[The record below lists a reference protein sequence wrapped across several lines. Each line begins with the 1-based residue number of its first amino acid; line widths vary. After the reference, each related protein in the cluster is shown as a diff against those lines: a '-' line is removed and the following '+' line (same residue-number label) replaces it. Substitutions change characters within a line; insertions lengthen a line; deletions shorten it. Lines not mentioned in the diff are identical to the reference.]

1 MPRQL
6 AFVHH
11 PFALFNQPH
20 LLSRPYSTQLLG
32 WDAVFVCVAKIRT
45 SDSAG
50 HHRHIRF
57 ILSMCLH
64 HIPRV
69 WRTFYLEIMC
79 LKPHSRCA
87 GSRFSCFDCRRVLCL
102 LVCVCVCVSRIEECE
117 WGRWTKCWRRWDN
130 VRSPISRDAHDAL
143 SLPLPSTYSVVNA
156 CAKSYPTHNP
166 PTTTIPFQYTARAW
180 YVCVS
185 CGQQKS
191 ECCWLTNVLA
201 FGKRYMISYD
211 RCAVSSF
218 SNMEWGTKRTV
229 HWLYICA
236 AKIGVEKEKRTKFV
250 ISAHSHSRCAGCVRN
265 DDRFTQGDGCRGYY
279 RCAAIYSSQ
288 WMACGCETMTN
299 GISSISLAMPS
310 EVRCGC
316 REAISIKMRALYIVD
331 LGASLAIS
339 WWKYIDTR
347 SW

>member
-102 LVCVCVCVSRIEECE
+102 LVCVCVCVCQGLKSASEEDEQNAGGDEITC
-117 WGRWTKCWRRWDN
+117 GRPSAVMRTTPFCF
-130 VRSPISRDAHDAL
+130 
-143 SLPLPSTYSVVNA
+143 LP
-156 CAKSYPTHNP
+156 P
-166 PTTTIPFQYTARAW
+166 PLI
-180 YVCVS
+180 
-185 CGQQKS
+185 
-191 ECCWLTNVLA
+191 L
-201 FGKRYMISYD
+201 
-211 RCAVSSF
+211 
-218 SNMEWGTKRTV
+218 
-229 HWLYICA
+229 
-236 AKIGVEKEKRTKFV
+236 
-250 ISAHSHSRCAGCVRN
+250 
-265 DDRFTQGDGCRGYY
+265 
-279 RCAAIYSSQ
+279 
-288 WMACGCETMTN
+288 
-299 GISSISLAMPS
+299 
-310 EVRCGC
+310 
-316 REAISIKMRALYIVD
+316 
-331 LGASLAIS
+331 
-339 WWKYIDTR
+339 
-347 SW
+347 